1 MSFDIFSNFFLSV
14 LVCAFAGDGKMRG
27 GWDRQ
32 SDKRL
37 RPRQAMA
44 MLRVRDNRLLSYERG
59 IITLRLMQRRW

>member
-1 MSFDIFSNFFLSV
+1 MSLDIFANFVLSV
-14 LVCAFAGDGKMRG
+14 LVCAFAGDGKMRW
-27 GWDRQ
+27 GWGRQ

-44 MLRVRDNRLLSYERG
+44 KLRVRDNRPLSYERG